1 MLYQIFNLFFSGYN
15 MFITVENT
23 TKNRAIPPNKYDIRY
38 GKRKNKR
45 VSWSEN
51 KSVHIVYSKNEY
63 ER

>member
-1 MLYQIFNLFFSGYN
+1 
-15 MFITVENT
+15 MFITIENT
-23 TKNRAIPPNKYDIRY
+23 AKNRAILPNKYDIRY
-38 GKRKNKR
+38 RKRKNKR

>member
-15 MFITVENT
+15 MFITIENT
-23 TKNRAIPPNKYDIRY
+23 AKNRAILPNKYDIRY
-38 GKRKNKR
+38 RKRKNKR